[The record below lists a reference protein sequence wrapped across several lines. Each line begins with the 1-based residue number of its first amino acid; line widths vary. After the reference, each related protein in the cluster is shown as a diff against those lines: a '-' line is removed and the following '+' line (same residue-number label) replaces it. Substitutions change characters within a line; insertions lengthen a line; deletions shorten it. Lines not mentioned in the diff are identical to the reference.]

1 MTRWSC
7 AWVCLLL
14 VSVAQTSAA
23 QDSLPTDAE
32 LRSAYCIPV
41 LRWEINLAR
50 QADSQL
56 GPDVSDSPP
65 EQKARTLVRE
75 GIAKLESTL
84 NRLQL
89 YLLPRIMHR
98 DPVALAAAQN
108 RGEADVR
115 QVQAVSDRCVKDCGA
130 SNPLEPSD
138 DKKRACLDSCKPDMD
153 LVTRVG
159 ACASP
164 TWLPF

>member
-1 MTRWSC
+1 
-7 AWVCLLL
+7 
-14 VSVAQTSAA
+14 
-23 QDSLPTDAE
+23 
-32 LRSAYCIPV
+32 
-41 LRWEINLAR
+41 
-50 QADSQL
+50 
-56 GPDVSDSPP
+56 
-65 EQKARTLVRE
+65 VRD

-89 YLLPRIMHR
+89 YLLPRIAHR
-98 DPVALAAAQN
+98 DPVALAAAQD

-138 DKKRACLDSCKPDMD
+138 DKKRACLDSCKPDTD